1 MLNSKQELENLNRT
15 IKRLGLIINL
25 MSVVIKIAKYL
36 TPIVFSFATLSILLS
51 IKDFIEASYGFGIIN
66 LALGVGGLVFVI
78 QSIQWRNKERN
89 RIRNENL
96 ILVTSL
102 PSIKYNTDRPSEKRK
117 IETEPEIAN

>member
-1 MLNSKQELENLNRT
+1 
-15 IKRLGLIINL
+15 